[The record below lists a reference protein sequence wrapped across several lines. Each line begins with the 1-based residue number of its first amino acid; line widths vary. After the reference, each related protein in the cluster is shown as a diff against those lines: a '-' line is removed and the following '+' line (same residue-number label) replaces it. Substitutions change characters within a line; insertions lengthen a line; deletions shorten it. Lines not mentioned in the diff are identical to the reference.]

1 MANNVIPEKIHL
13 LQIKWV
19 KQHNVILKNK
29 LAKNPSYN
37 FQMAHNM
44 MHNLQREVVKIR
56 LFLDMSGEI
65 EGKTINQGGNYEIDF
80 LFRID
85 DLKDHYNIV
94 DNKPV
99 FSGVFVSTLLAISF
113 STMRGML
120 FMLWNDTVLQQ
131 VILPVISPPEL
142 LKSTRMI
149 T

>member
-13 LQIKWV
+13 LQIDWV

-44 MHNLQREVVKIR
+44 MHNRERGIVKIR
-56 LFLDMSGEI
+56 LFLDMSGDI
-65 EGKTINQGGNYEIDF
+65 DGKTINQGGNYEIDF
-80 LFRID
+80 LYQID

-94 DNKPV
+94 DDKPI

-120 FMLWNDTVLQQ
+120 FMLWKDTVLQQ

-142 LKSTRMI
+142 LKSTRKI
-149 T
+149 V

>member
-1 MANNVIPEKIHL
+1 
-13 LQIKWV
+13 
-19 KQHNVILKNK
+19 
-29 LAKNPSYN
+29 
-37 FQMAHNM
+37 MAHNM